1 MRTTVSRK
9 KKSRQQQQQQ
19 QKHAAI
25 SLRHYNCN
33 LSLVTPYGPFTSY
46 ALSTLNAFQKYA
58 FPLSLKTHR
67 SIHVHST
74 VLMRFRLFTL
84 KLSKTIKLY
93 VVTLVELYAHA
104 TNTRGCDCFGLC
116 CHFDTFSTFHT
127 KTICMRFRL
136 DPLLRAFLNRYV
148 FDENAQR
155 NVCVSKRKR
164 ISVDGAL
171 KVVWPYICFLA
182 PFRKLP
188 TCSN

>member
-1 MRTTVSRK
+1 MR
-9 KKSRQQQQQQ
+9 
-19 QKHAAI
+19 
-25 SLRHYNCN
+25 
-33 LSLVTPYGPFTSY
+33 
-46 ALSTLNAFQKYA
+46 FQKYA

-67 SIHVHST
+67 SIHVHYT

-93 VVTLVELYAHA
+93 VVTFVELYAHA

-164 ISVDGAL
+164 IIVDGAL

-182 PFRKLP
+182 SMQSHVTLDGG
-188 TCSN
+188 SSI

>member
-1 MRTTVSRK
+1 MR
-9 KKSRQQQQQQ
+9 
-19 QKHAAI
+19 
-25 SLRHYNCN
+25 
-33 LSLVTPYGPFTSY
+33 
-46 ALSTLNAFQKYA
+46 FQKYA

-67 SIHVHST
+67 SIHVHYT

-116 CHFDTFSTFHT
+116 CHCDTFSTFHT
-127 KTICMRFRL
+127 KTICMRFRF
-136 DPLLRAFLNRYV
+136 DPLLRAFLNRCV

-182 PFRKLP
+182 SMQSHVTLDGG
-188 TCSN
+188 SII